1 MGLKHQS
8 KFSLATGDDRLT
20 DRYGQR
26 TIVKMFNEVNA
37 LRKAIRS
44 EGTPKIQEAWDKV
57 EEHIDYVYAKQKD
70 GNDVD

>member
-1 MGLKHQS
+1 M
-8 KFSLATGDDRLT
+8 T

-26 TIVKMFNEVNA
+26 TIVKMFNQINA

-57 EEHIDYVYAKQKD
+57 EEHIDFIYAKQKD
-70 GNDVD
+70 CKNVD